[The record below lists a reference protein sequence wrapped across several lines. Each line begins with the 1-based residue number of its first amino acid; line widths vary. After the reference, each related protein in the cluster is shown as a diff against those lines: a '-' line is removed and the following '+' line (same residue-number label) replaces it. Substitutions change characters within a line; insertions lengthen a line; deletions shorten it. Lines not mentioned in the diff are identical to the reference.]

1 MTMASRGRRR
11 PEINVVTQYL
21 RELRHEARAARRLDA
36 PRPPAAHAQPRRAVR
51 ADGHK
56 APRPA

>member
-21 RELRHEARAARRLDA
+21 RELRHEGRAARRLDA
-36 PRPPAAHAQPRRAVR
+36 SRLAAVQARPPRAVR
-51 ADGHK
+51 GDGPK

>member
-21 RELRHEARAARRLDA
+21 RELRHEGRAARRLDA
-36 PRPPAAHAQPRRAVR
+36 PRLAAAQARPPRAIR
-51 ADGHK
+51 SDAPK
-56 APRPA
+56 APRPV